1 MKTNIKQ
8 QFSKEQS
15 IRYHPLKKKENK
27 TNEKQKTNKEHVRPG
42 HADVVNFRLLYWYH
56 ILKSL
61 LPLPT
66 SHAPPPQEERTGKKR
81 RSKNSII

>member
-27 TNEKQKTNKEHVRPG
+27 TNEKQKKQT
-42 HADVVNFRLLYWYH
+42 
-56 ILKSL
+56 KS
-61 LPLPT
+61 T
-66 SHAPPPQEERTGKKR
+66 
-81 RSKNSII
+81 